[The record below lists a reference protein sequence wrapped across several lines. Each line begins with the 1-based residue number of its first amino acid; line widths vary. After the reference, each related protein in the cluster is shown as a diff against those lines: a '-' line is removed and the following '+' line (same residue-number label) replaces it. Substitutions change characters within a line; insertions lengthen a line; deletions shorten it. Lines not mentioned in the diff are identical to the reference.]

1 MQKIA
6 SICASVSN
14 RGRNCF
20 ASRSQ
25 KKSKRRGTTNKTKLQ
40 WRRGGQWERRK
51 TNCRSCT
58 QCCHLADVE
67 SWKNGR
73 NDWYTNIYCILN
85 SNKFFLIF
93 YNNYNFHKIAGVFY
107 IYNAIYIWFAYVIIK
122 IVNTIKNYKI
132 TSIGRHTK
140 ETWQKFCL
148 MRMTPSFIMI
158 YQPHFLYGDV
168 ILIRPK
174 FFRVRHL
181 FT

>member
-85 SNKFFLIF
+85 SNKFFLIC
-93 YNNYNFHKIAGVFY
+93 YNNYNFHKIAGVFLHLQRDLY
-107 IYNAIYIWFAYVIIK
+107 LICLCNYLNCQYYKKLQNYFYRPPHKKNMTKILSDENDAFIYNDLPTTLFIWRCHSY
-122 IVNTIKNYKI
+122 
-132 TSIGRHTK
+132 
-140 ETWQKFCL
+140 
-148 MRMTPSFIMI
+148 
-158 YQPHFLYGDV
+158 
-168 ILIRPK
+168 
-174 FFRVRHL
+174 
-181 FT
+181 